1 MKSKI
6 LSREFVKTIQAKVQ
20 VGREEGFPQFLEIYF
35 KFVNIISLVMEQQG
49 TRKMQNY
56 RSKVIREDMGARA
69 GLEGRRREESQ
80 ARKNSIKNRK
90 TSKVPVKCLSFNC

>member
-6 LSREFVKTIQAKVQ
+6 LSWEFVKTIQAKAQ

-35 KFVNIISLVMEQQG
+35 KFVNIISLVLEQQG
-49 TRKMQNY
+49 TRKLQNY
-56 RSKVIREDMGARA
+56 RSKVTREDMGAR
-69 GLEGRRREESQ
+69 RREESE

-90 TSKVPVKCLSFNC
+90 QARSL